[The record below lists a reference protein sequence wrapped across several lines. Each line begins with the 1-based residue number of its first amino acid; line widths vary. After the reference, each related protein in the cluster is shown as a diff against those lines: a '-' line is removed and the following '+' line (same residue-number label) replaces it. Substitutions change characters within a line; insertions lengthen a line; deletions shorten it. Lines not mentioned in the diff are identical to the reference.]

1 MMNFLKKQPW
11 TMISLLLLV
20 ALSGAGCSSLT
31 NPLLSS
37 EPIELPDA
45 WMELREDVT
54 PAPVLNADE
63 LAVWWRHLGDPVLDE
78 LVERTIAGSVD
89 LESAAARVKEA
100 RARRGQA
107 KSELGP
113 SISTSISTAQSE
125 ALGDQNSS
133 SENFSVALG
142 EQGSSSDNFSA
153 SLDMVWEIDLFG
165 AKRLSLEAS
174 QADLK
179 AEIENFRAAQVSL
192 VAETVVAYADLR
204 VAEARLRVLEKS
216 LLSREETY
224 QLTDWREQAGLASR
238 LEANQALSSLG
249 QARAERPAIE
259 QIATEAR
266 LRLNLLAG
274 EMPGALDEL
283 LSGPDSEPAMP
294 VPPNAVSIGIPAE
307 TLRQRPDVKSAE
319 RQLEA
324 AWSRLGVAEA
334 DRYPTLQLTG
344 SLDAK
349 SANFGD
355 LFDIDS
361 ISANLLSGLTAPI
374 FESGRIRENIAVREA
389 QWEQAALTYRSIV
402 LEALSEVER
411 ALSSF
416 RSSQERIVALEEAA
430 RAAVEAAELA
440 DQRYAAGL
448 VDLLSVLDT
457 QRTLFNIE
465 EQLVTTRG
473 ELLNSFSN
481 LYRAL
486 GGGWDH
492 VSHEHATIGGFD
504 A

>member
-1 MMNFLKKQPW
+1 MKAYLEKESRARIFFVLF
-11 TMISLLLLV
+11 TAISV
-20 ALSGAGCSSLT
+20 AGCTVLS
-31 NPLLSS
+31 NPRLSS
-37 EPIELPDA
+37 DPLKLPDV
-45 WMELREDVT
+45 WMEWQEDVAS
-54 PAPVLNADE
+54 APFLNADE
-63 LAVWWRHLGDPVLDE
+63 LAVWWRQLGDPVLDE

-89 LESAAARVKEA
+89 LESAAAKVKEA
-100 RARRGQA
+100 RARRGKA

-113 SISTSISTAQSE
+113 SISANISTAQSE

-142 EQGSSSDNFSA
+142 EQDLSSDSFSA

-174 QADLK
+174 QEDLK

-204 VAEARLRVLEKS
+204 VAEARLRVLDKS

-249 QARAERPAIE
+249 QARGERPAIE
-259 QIATEAR
+259 QIATNAR

-274 EMPGALDEL
+274 EMPGALDKL
-283 LSGPDSEPAMP
+283 LSMTDSEPAIP
-294 VPPNAVSIGIPAE
+294 APPNAVSIGIPAE
-307 TLRQRPDVKSAE
+307 TLRQRPDVRSAE

-324 AWSRLGVAEA
+324 ARSRLGVAEA
-334 DRYPTLQLTG
+334 GRYPTLKLTG
-344 SLDAK
+344 SLNAQ
-349 SANFGD
+349 SADFGD

-361 ISANLLSGLTAPI
+361 IFANLLGGLTAPI
-374 FESGRIRENIAVREA
+374 FESGRISEDIAVREA
-389 QWEQAALTYRSIV
+389 QWEQAALTCRSIV
-402 LEALSEVER
+402 LDALSEVER
-411 ALSSF
+411 AISSF
-416 RSSQERIVALEEAA
+416 RTSQERIAALEEAA

-457 QRTLFNIE
+457 QRTLYNIE
-465 EQLVTTRG
+465 EQLVITKG
-473 ELLNSFSN
+473 EHLNFFSS

-486 GGGWDH
+486 GGGWAH
-492 VSHEHATIGGFD
+492 VSQEHATTGDFD

>member
-20 ALSGAGCSSLT
+20 ALSGAGCSSLR
-31 NPLLSS
+31 NPRLSS
-37 EPIELPDA
+37 EPIDLPDA

-54 PAPVLNADE
+54 SAPVLNADE
-63 LAVWWRHLGDPVLDE
+63 LAVWWRQLGDPVLDE

-125 ALGDQNSS
+125 ALGDRKLFHGRDPST
-133 SENFSVALG
+133 
-142 EQGSSSDNFSA
+142 NFSA

-204 VAEARLRVLEKS
+204 VAEARLRVLDKS

-283 LSGPDSEPAMP
+283 LSRPDSEPAIP

-307 TLRQRPDVKSAE
+307 TLRQRPDVRSAE

-344 SLDAK
+344 SLDAQ

-361 ISANLLSGLTAPI
+361 IS
-374 FESGRIRENIAVREA
+374 
-389 QWEQAALTYRSIV
+389 
-402 LEALSEVER
+402 
-411 ALSSF
+411 
-416 RSSQERIVALEEAA
+416 
-430 RAAVEAAELA
+430 
-440 DQRYAAGL
+440 
-448 VDLLSVLDT
+448 
-457 QRTLFNIE
+457 RT
-465 EQLVTTRG
+465 
-473 ELLNSFSN
+473 S
-481 LYRAL
+481 
-486 GGGWDH
+486 
-492 VSHEHATIGGFD
+492 
-504 A
+504 